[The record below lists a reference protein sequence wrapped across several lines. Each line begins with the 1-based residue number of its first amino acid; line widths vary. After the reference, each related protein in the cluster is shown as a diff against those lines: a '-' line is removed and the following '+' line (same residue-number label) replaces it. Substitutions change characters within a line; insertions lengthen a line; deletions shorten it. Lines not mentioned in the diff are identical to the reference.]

1 MIEEECLSSL
11 VVKTVLW
18 APGWEESVDS
28 NNNGHASA
36 SLASKEKRNFTETER
51 QLIHKGMDLVV
62 GIPDQKVSAAPDYLT
77 SLTTPIPS
85 YTTMHCIVRRTKG
98 NTEKIT
104 IQKENEPNDPIL
116 LQAERATKGRDAVW
130 VITSPVCDIGECIVY
145 SGGKQS
151 YYCVLNSFEEVAV
164 KFKTNSKAPNLS
176 ALDAILP
183 ALVRD
188 SGCRTP
194 IHYTGN
200 GSFLLQQ
207 STAEKM
213 SSDCVKITS
222 KEPQKKDNRYVLMFN
237 GRVKAASKK
246 NFILI
251 LPSMPTRDLL
261 LCGKRADSEYV
272 FDMNWPLSLI
282 QGFAI
287 YLSFFN

>member
-1 MIEEECLSSL
+1 MIEEECLSSM

-18 APGWEESVDS
+18 APGWEESVDL

-62 GIPDQKVSAAPDYLT
+62 GIPDQKVSNMPDYVNL
-77 SLTTPIPS
+77 LTTPIAS

-98 NTEKIT
+98 SVEKIT
-104 IQKENEPNDPIL
+104 IQKENEPNAPIL
-116 LQAERATKGRDAVW
+116 LQAEKSTKIKDAVW
-130 VITSPVCDIGECIVY
+130 IITSPICDIGECIVY
-145 SGGKQS
+145 NGGKQS
-151 YYCVLNSFEEVAV
+151 FYCVLNDFEEVAV

-176 ALDAILP
+176 ALDVILP

-188 SGCRTP
+188 SGSRTP

-200 GSFLLQQ
+200 SSFLVSQAN
-207 STAEKM
+207 AEKM
-213 SSDCVKITS
+213 SADCVRISS

-237 GRVKAASKK
+237 GRVKSASKK

-272 FDMNWPLSLI
+272 FDMNWPLSLV

-287 YLSFFN
+287 YLTFFK